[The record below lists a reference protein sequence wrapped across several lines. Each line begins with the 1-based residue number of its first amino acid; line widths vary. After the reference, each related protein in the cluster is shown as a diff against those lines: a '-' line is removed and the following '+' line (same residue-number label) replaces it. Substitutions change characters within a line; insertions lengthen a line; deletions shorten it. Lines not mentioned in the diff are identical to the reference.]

1 MPGGKQNEP
10 TTASRVLA
18 TRVNFE
24 RDIQKG
30 DRPPWYLMPERYE
43 ARHGRQWA
51 YYDLPYGAGRCKVS
65 WETGKFNF
73 DWS

>member
-1 MPGGKQNEP
+1 MAGGKQNEP
-10 TTASRVLA
+10 TTANRVLV
-18 TRVNFE
+18 TRANFE

-30 DRPPWYLMPERYE
+30 DRPPWYLIPERYE